1 MSNTQNSTISNI
13 DDNNINFI
21 FKIVNENDLQN
32 GKFKLSMQLQSDEI
46 IKDIIKK
53 FLVKADKN
61 ENYIKKYLFNDTE
74 ISKT

>member
-46 IKDIIKK
+46 IKDIIKNI
-53 FLVKADKN
+53 LVKEDKN